1 MRYYILY
8 NPLAGSGKRMDEV
21 RMLDVIYEG
30 EVIFQDLTQLRD
42 VRSFLAGLEP
52 TDVVVLC
59 GGDGT
64 LNRFAN
70 DTRSLE
76 LRNELRYFANGTGN
90 DFLQDLGMT
99 QGDEPMP
106 INRYLRD
113 LPTVTVKGQEL
124 RFINGVGFGIDG
136 YCCQEGDRLRQQSDK
151 PVNYTM
157 IAIKGLLFHY
167 RPTKATVTVDG
178 QCFTYQN
185 VWIAAAMKGR
195 YYGGGMMNA
204 PAQDRLDPEG
214 KISLVLFHGAGRLK
228 TLMVFPSIFKG
239 THINHA
245 KQVATHA
252 GRDIT
257 VRFDRPTPL
266 QIDGETVLDVE
277 EYRVHT

>member
-1 MRYYILY
+1 MRYYIMY
-8 NPLAGSGKRMDEV
+8 NPLAGGGRGMDEV

-30 EVIFQDLTQLRD
+30 EVIFQDLTQLHD
-42 VRSFLAGLEP
+42 LRSFLAGLEP
-52 TDVVVLC
+52 ADVVVLC

-70 DTRSLE
+70 DTRDLE
-76 LRNELRYFANGTGN
+76 LHHEIRYYANGTGN
-90 DFLQDLGMT
+90 DFLRDLAMA

-106 INRYLRD
+106 INQYLKA
-113 LPTVTVKGQEL
+113 LPTVTVKGHDL
-124 RFINGVGFGIDG
+124 HFINGVGFGIDG
-136 YCCQEGDRLRQQSDK
+136 YCCQEGDRLRQQSGK
-151 PVNYTM
+151 PVNYTT

-167 RPTKATVTVDG
+167 QPTKATVTVDG
-178 QCFTYQN
+178 QRFTYEN
-185 VWIAAAMKGR
+185 VWIAATMKGR

-214 KISLVLFHGAGRLK
+214 KVSLVLFHGAGRLK
-228 TLMVFPSIFKG
+228 TLLVFPSIFKG
-239 THINHA
+239 THINHP
-245 KQVATHA
+245 KQVATHT